1 MLWIKID
8 FYKLIW
14 LNENIKNICDFSY
27 VHTKHRKMF
36 LVKNI
41 FLKNSFLENIL
52 QRKPFYI
59 QTNGE

>member
-1 MLWIKID
+1 
-8 FYKLIW
+8 
-14 LNENIKNICDFSY
+14 
-27 VHTKHRKMF
+27 MF